1 MLGIKF
7 NGLHSWKD
15 FGITIKSKEIGSP
28 SPILIKDSVPYMNGQ
43 YDFSKLYGEIAYDE
57 RTLKYTF
64 NIFDISKRNM
74 NLLKIK
80 VINWLKTSEK
90 SQLFDDAIVGYYFL
104 AQCVDFDFKEDGAIG
119 ELTVEFKAYPFM
131 FKNEYEGQILWDTF
145 CFELDTLQETKFEVN
160 GAKEIVLINAGSKSV
175 IPKII
180 CDSNFEIKLN
190 NITFI
195 LNSGTTEDS
204 SLNLDIGENKIV
216 LIGVGTIEFKFRIEV
231 L

>member
-15 FGITIKSKEIGSP
+15 FRITIKSKEIGNP
-28 SPILIKDSVPYMNGQ
+28 SPILIKDSVPYMHGQ

-80 VINWLKTSEK
+80 VINWLKASEK
-90 SQLFDDAIVGYYFL
+90 TQLFDDAIVGYYFL
-104 AQCVDFDFKEDGAIG
+104 AQCTKFEFKENNAIG
-119 ELTVEFKAYPFM
+119 ELTVEFTAYPFK
-131 FKNEYEGQILWDTF
+131 FKNEYEEETLWDTF
-145 CFELDTLQETKFEVN
+145 CFELDTLQKTKFEVN

-180 CDSNFEIKLN
+180 CDNNFEIKLN
-190 NITFI
+190 NTTFI
-195 LNSGTTEDS
+195 LGPGITEDS
-204 SLNLDIGENKIV
+204 SLNLSIGENKIV
-216 LIGVGTIEFKFRIEV
+216 LIGMGTIEFKFRIEV